1 MTEHKN
7 VVVAVRCRPLNARES
22 KRGVQ
27 RLVTMGGQQ
36 ALLTQPGGGAGNRG
50 EQRQRTY
57 TFDYAYPPVS
67 DSAEAG
73 QESVFNDIGQAVLG
87 HALSGY
93 HCCVFAY
100 GQTGSGKSYT
110 MMGSNSSSKDAGLI
124 PRISQGLFAR
134 IEEEQ
139 QQEEGVS
146 YHVEVSYLEIY
157 NERVR
162 DLLNPISASNSAN
175 GNGGNS
181 SVGLR
186 VREHPSLGPYVE
198 DLTKAAVSTHSE
210 MLAHMVQGN
219 RARTVA
225 ATQMNA
231 ASSRSHAVF
240 TAIVTRRKQREAQ
253 ITERV
258 SRISLVDLA
267 GSERAGATMATGA
280 RLREG
285 ARINQ
290 SLAALGKVIS
300 ALADQGRRPPAPS
313 SSSQA
318 SSMPFVPY
326 RDSVLTWLLKDSLG
340 GNSRTFMI
348 ATVSPTD
355 YGETLSTLRYASRA
369 RHIVN
374 VATVNEDATA
384 KLVRQLR
391 EEITELQRQL
401 RKRAAPSTT
410 ASSSTSGGGTG
421 GGGELEDQLAADE
434 KLIAELNQSWEEKLQ
449 RTQTL
454 QLAREQALAAMGIS
468 VDTDGQGQGVGL
480 HAPRDIPHLVNLSE
494 DPLMSECL
502 VYNLK
507 SGATVV
513 GDDDSADIRLGGG
526 VAQHH
531 CVFQYNGDLIVRPIA
546 NSPVMVN
553 GRRIAGPKRLRS
565 GYRIVIGAYVFRLN
579 HPLQAREDLLRAEQ
593 FGSVSSGSSISRPTT
608 PSESATPESTSASGA
623 WNATHNMDGRCSP
636 STWSES
642 QQSEIPATVLSS
654 SVPWRLTSAAL
665 PGQRRGSVVSEA
677 GGLALLRKG
686 VVASVTS
693 GGGVRR
699 RPRGQTTSVLGAAQL
714 QQHRPGAPA
723 ESLVISTESAGEHEF
738 YSRRLARA
746 VLGQWRRHKLV
757 TVGETML
764 RNAIHIK
771 EANVISKELGQKVI
785 YQFTVMRGG
794 AETLP
799 ESPLEP
805 DALPALLA
813 EGWDAISVDEAA
825 HRRVAAL
832 DNPASERTV
841 PHVAVA
847 ALDIAHACWYAWP
860 IDVFLERLEKMR
872 RLSTVK
878 GSYRAHL
885 VLDPFHAN
893 PAPRYSCIGTATY
906 PIWPG
911 ERPYSARFDCP
922 VIDPLLTAL
931 PRARATGSLAA
942 LPVRRNSSDSSS
954 PSGASRLPRVWNV
967 IVHVKALHGID
978 ERELTAV
985 HCRLRLARIPGLLS
999 STRADR
1005 PLISPIL
1012 SPSAFVGNYDD
1023 DAEGGF
1029 SSSRATLVTVS
1040 ASLDQ
1045 SSARFTRPISG
1056 FGNGPVNLQFRQ
1068 QWTVDMLTE
1077 DTCVVIEFFARAQPP
1092 ALRRAFHE
1100 DILVEEALCKS
1111 QRLTADTLAQ
1121 QQQETATMYGS
1132 GNNGEDQQ
1140 QHLLS
1145 ASQNLLVE
1153 RLHEEE
1159 LFVDSLHEVVMWIR
1173 VLELGADGRWERAP
1187 CVRSTHLQSQQL
1199 GSASFV
1205 LRQGLQRRIVAVVA
1219 HNSSQNMVIRSAAAA
1234 LHVGN
1239 PVLVD
1244 SKGRLAR
1251 RPGATTATEITLPI
1265 SSVQLAA
1272 EHPRVDNRSFITV
1285 VAPWDTSVYG
1295 SPLLDSPTARGMRVK
1310 LDLRLSLEIENG
1322 LSALH
1327 LRTAAFVQMFAR
1339 QSTVGRSWLANL
1351 TESAAGFLRS
1361 GMSTTTRIPTFI
1373 SPPPPPQSSASNTTI
1388 FSIDTQQPAEES
1400 RRSFTSIYSYV
1411 DQQSSNS
1418 SQDNDVHLPP
1428 RDPVFRMFSVTLAPV
1443 APARSK
1449 ESLWRLNTGKKYVRG
1464 EEMLLPWKP
1473 RSVRFV
1479 EEYRRL
1485 ECIEA
1490 WRLTVART
1498 RERLEEL
1505 APLLGPTQ
1513 PTVSEEEREAIL
1525 TGAAD
1530 LSLEQLRTRQLVLEA
1545 VRRFQCFK
1553 RVPSCSSL
1561 NLQQEPSAIHT
1572 SILSGDTYDRSSEP
1586 AAQLPMSASDIAEP
1600 SSPMV
1605 AAVANRRASLN
1616 AIRQLVC
1623 RHPQTVRPIS
1633 MQGHFSHRGWV
1644 EVLDTN
1650 SGPDVWVRR
1659 WLVVERPYV
1668 FVFLDKDTTY
1678 LDNVINI
1685 SSARISVDHHVAEL
1699 VSRPSVLALY
1709 TNTNSYLISPPAEDV
1724 QQWISAIDEWYFML

>member
-7 VVVAVRCRPLNARES
+7 VVVAVRCRPLNAREA

-27 RLVTMGGQQ
+27 ELVTMHGQQ
-36 ALLTQPGGGAGNRG
+36 AQLTQPGEGTGNRG
-50 EQRQRTY
+50 ERRQRTY
-57 TFDYAYPPVS
+57 TFDYAYPPVT

-73 QESVFNDIGQAVLG
+73 QECVFNDIGQAVLG

-110 MMGSNSSSKDAGLI
+110 MMGNSSSSSDAGLI

-139 QQEEGVS
+139 QREQEVS

-175 GNGGNS
+175 GNGGS
-181 SVGLR
+181 SSAGLR
-186 VREHPSLGPYVE
+186 MREHPSLGPYVE

-231 ASSRSHAVF
+231 SSSRSHAVF
-240 TAIVTRRKQREAQ
+240 TAIVTRRKQSGAQ
-253 ITERV
+253 VTERV
-258 SRISLVDLA
+258 SRISLIDLA

-348 ATVSPTD
+348 ATVSPAD

-401 RKRAAPSTT
+401 HKRAAPSTT
-410 ASSSTSGGGTG
+410 ASSSSTNGGGASGGGD
-421 GGGELEDQLAADE
+421 LEDQLAADE

-454 QLAREQALAAMGIS
+454 QLAREQALTAMGIS

-507 SGATVV
+507 PGTTVV

-531 CVFQYNGDLIVRPIA
+531 CAFQYNGDLIVRPIA

-593 FGSVSSGSSISRPTT
+593 FGSISSGGSTSRPTT
-608 PSESATPESTSASGA
+608 PSDSATPESTSASGA
-623 WNATHNMDGRCSP
+623 WNAAHNIDGRCSP

-642 QQSEIPATVLSS
+642 QQSEAPATVFSG

-665 PGQRRGSVVSEA
+665 PTQRRGSVVSEA
-677 GGLALLRKG
+677 GGLALLRQG
-686 VVASVTS
+686 ALAAA
-693 GGGVRR
+693 GGGGSVRR

-714 QQHRPGAPA
+714 QQHRPGPPA
-723 ESLVISTESAGEHEF
+723 ESLVIATESAGEHEF

-764 RNAIHIK
+764 RNAIHVK

-785 YQFTVMRGG
+785 YQFAVMRGG

-860 IDVFLERLEKMR
+860 LDVFLERLEKMR

-942 LPVRRNSSDSSS
+942 LPVRRNASDNSS
-954 PSGASRLPRVWNV
+954 PAGASRLPRVWNV

-1005 PLISPIL
+1005 PLISPIQ
-1012 SPSAFVGNYDD
+1012 SPSAVVGDYDD
-1023 DAEGGF
+1023 DADAGF
-1029 SSSRATLVTVS
+1029 SSSKATLVTVS

-1045 SSARFTRPISG
+1045 SSARVTRPVSG

-1100 DILVEEALCKS
+1100 DILVEEALRKG
-1111 QRLTADTLAQ
+1111 QKLTAGTLAQ
-1121 QQQETATMYGS
+1121 QQQETPTMYGGGS
-1132 GNNGEDQQ
+1132 SGEDQQ

-1187 CVRSTHLQSQQL
+1187 CVRSTHHQSQQL

-1219 HNSSQNMVIRSAAAA
+1219 HNTSQNLVIRSAAAA

-1244 SKGRLAR
+1244 AKGRLAP
-1251 RPGATTATEITLPI
+1251 RPGATTTTEIPLPI
-1265 SSVQLAA
+1265 SSVQLAG

-1295 SPLLDSPTARGMRVK
+1295 SSLLDSPTARGMRVK
-1310 LDLRLSLEIENG
+1310 LDLRLSLEMENG
-1322 LSALH
+1322 LSALQ
-1327 LRTAAFVQMFAR
+1327 LRTAVFVQVFGR
-1339 QSTVGRSWLANL
+1339 QSAVGRSWLANL

-1361 GMSTTTRIPTFI
+1361 GMSTTTRIPEFI
-1373 SPPPPPQSSASNTTI
+1373 SPPPQSSASNMTASVDI
-1388 FSIDTQQPAEES
+1388 QQPAEES

-1411 DQQSSNS
+1411 DQQ
-1418 SQDNDVHLPP
+1418 Q
-1428 RDPVFRMFSVTLAPV
+1428 
-1443 APARSK
+1443 
-1449 ESLWRLNTGKKYVRG
+1449 
-1464 EEMLLPWKP
+1464 
-1473 RSVRFV
+1473 
-1479 EEYRRL
+1479 
-1485 ECIEA
+1485 
-1490 WRLTVART
+1490 
-1498 RERLEEL
+1498 
-1505 APLLGPTQ
+1505 Q
-1513 PTVSEEEREAIL
+1513 P
-1525 TGAAD
+1525 
-1530 LSLEQLRTRQLVLEA
+1530 
-1545 VRRFQCFK
+1545 
-1553 RVPSCSSL
+1553 
-1561 NLQQEPSAIHT
+1561 
-1572 SILSGDTYDRSSEP
+1572 
-1586 AAQLPMSASDIAEP
+1586 
-1600 SSPMV
+1600 
-1605 AAVANRRASLN
+1605 
-1616 AIRQLVC
+1616 
-1623 RHPQTVRPIS
+1623 
-1633 MQGHFSHRGWV
+1633 
-1644 EVLDTN
+1644 
-1650 SGPDVWVRR
+1650 
-1659 WLVVERPYV
+1659 
-1668 FVFLDKDTTY
+1668 
-1678 LDNVINI
+1678 
-1685 SSARISVDHHVAEL
+1685 
-1699 VSRPSVLALY
+1699 
-1709 TNTNSYLISPPAEDV
+1709 SPP
-1724 QQWISAIDEWYFML
+1724 Q